1 MWNTPSQKRLDK
13 IPGLYETENNPIED
27 KLIHLHFY
35 IFDCDWYIAEYDGK
49 DLFFGYAI
57 LNGDMQCA
65 EWGYIS
71 FNELKSININSAE
84 VDCEPAENWSIRPA
98 SKVEKIQL

>member
-1 MWNTPSQKRLDK
+1 MWNIPSQKRLDK
-13 IPGLYETENNPIED
+13 IPGLYKTENSPM
-27 KLIHLHFY
+27 IHLHFY

-71 FNELKSININSAE
+71 FNELKSININSVE
-84 VDCEPAENWSIRPA
+84 VDCELEKHWRIRPA
-98 SKVEKIQL
+98 LEVEKIQL